1 VWTVGQQILYNFRYK
16 EECQRIFDLQNRVLS
31 SNEVLSTDE
40 GESSDEDSSDIEEM
54 GKNIENMLS
63 NKKTSTQVSYATHTR
78 TCTPARARSHT
89 HKFAFSLSPLSC
101 TCRHMQDDFK
111 SKYVM

>member
-1 VWTVGQQILYNFRYK
+1 LGQTVEVAFPEDVPQILLFNFRYK

-63 NKKTSTQVSYATHTR
+63 NKKTSTQVSSVTYT
-78 TCTPARARSHT
+78 
-89 HKFAFSLSPLSC
+89 LSVSDCL
-101 TCRHMQDDFK
+101 M
-111 SKYVM
+111 

>member
-1 VWTVGQQILYNFRYK
+1 MWTVGKQILYNFRYK

-63 NKKTSTQVSYATHTR
+63 NKKTSTQVSYVMFTHT
-78 TCTPARARSHT
+78 HT
-89 HKFAFSLSPLSC
+89 HTHLLSRCLPSHAHAD
-101 TCRHMQDDFK
+101 TCK
-111 SKYVM
+111 IILK

>member
-1 VWTVGQQILYNFRYK
+1 MRILLHNILTVQVVEMFRYK

-63 NKKTSTQVSYATHTR
+63 NKKTSTQVSQQR
-78 TCTPARARSHT
+78 NWI
-89 HKFAFSLSPLSC
+89 L
-101 TCRHMQDDFK
+101 
-111 SKYVM
+111 

>member
-1 VWTVGQQILYNFRYK
+1 MLYHFRYK

-63 NKKTSTQVSYATHTR
+63 NKKTSTQVSYVTYTHLHTR
-78 TCTPARARSHT
+78 VHT
-89 HKFAFSLSPLSC
+89 HAFFSLFSVSC
-101 TCRHMQDDFK
+101 TCRHTQDDFE
-111 SKYVM
+111 VNM

>member
-1 VWTVGQQILYNFRYK
+1 MWTIRKRIVYDFRYK

-63 NKKTSTQVSYATHTR
+63 NKKTSTQVSYVSLSLTHTHAI
-78 TCTPARARSHT
+78 PPLMHMLT
-89 HKFAFSLSPLSC
+89 H
-101 TCRHMQDDFK
+101 
-111 SKYVM
+111 VI

>member
-1 VWTVGQQILYNFRYK
+1 MVKLSSCATSGPAETPPPPPPPTNWRLIYNFRYK

-54 GKNIENMLS
+54 GKNIENMLA
-63 NKKTSTQVSYATHTR
+63 NKKTSTQVSYR
-78 TCTPARARSHT
+78 
-89 HKFAFSLSPLSC
+89 L
-101 TCRHMQDDFK
+101 QG
-111 SKYVM
+111 

>member
-1 VWTVGQQILYNFRYK
+1 MYTFRYK

-63 NKKTSTQVSYATHTR
+63 NKKTSTQVSYVTHT
-78 TCTPARARSHT
+78 
-89 HKFAFSLSPLSC
+89 LSFLLLPLSC
-101 TCRHMQDDFK
+101 TYRHIQDDFK
-111 SKYVM
+111 MIYTVKLELNRVLH

>member
-1 VWTVGQQILYNFRYK
+1 
-16 EECQRIFDLQNRVLS
+16 LS

-63 NKKTSTQVSYATHTR
+63 NKKTSTQVSYVTRARTHT
-78 TCTPARARSHT
+78 HT
-89 HKFAFSLSPLSC
+89 HTCFLTLPPLMHVQ
-101 TCRHMQDDFK
+101 THAR
-111 SKYVM
+111 

>member
-63 NKKTSTQVSYATHTR
+63 NKKTSTQVSYGTHT
-78 TCTPARARSHT
+78 
-89 HKFAFSLSPLSC
+89 FAFSLSPLSC
-101 TCRHMQDDFK
+101 TCRHVQDDFK
-111 SKYVM
+111 VNM